1 MKKIFKKSKW
11 IHKYI
16 GLVVLVF
23 LIWMSITGIILN
35 HPDIIEKY
43 SVNKAFVPKS
53 YHPKNWNR
61 STMKGIVIDKNNS
74 AVLYLYGRQGVFFSD
89 NRGKSFVSFMEGS
102 FPKSPKGRRTNS
114 LYALNNV
121 IVAATNNGIYV
132 LNKNTGRW
140 TKSFIPSDE
149 KEFVKILRVNDKLLA
164 LTKSQVFE
172 SDLSEELNFKEIKL
186 NRDVSVDSIRLID
199 FFFSLHDGSIFGIF
213 GKLLW
218 DFAGIVILF
227 LSISAFYIW
236 YYPKKRKRK
245 FKINNSYNSDS
256 EKSVFKLLYKYHK
269 KLGWYLGLLVLIIT
283 LTGIFLRPP
292 LIAVLARKAISSK
305 FLPSS
310 SNVWNHKIHNALYDS
325 ANEKLVIECK
335 DGIWSGSTEGDRV
348 FSRINIPVNIFAMG
362 ATVFDELKKGEWII
376 GSFGGIATYNVIDK
390 EVNHILPQ
398 KPDFNSVRP
407 ASTMIT
413 SYVQMSDSVIYL
425 VGHYKGLCDINGVSL
440 NVIKMPPYIEDNY
453 RMPLWNYMFEIH
465 NARMFRSFI
474 GGLYIL
480 IIPLF
485 GILSVLV
492 LLSGFFDYMYAKYRK
507 KTLRNKSLSKD

>member
-1 MKKIFKKSKW
+1 MKKLFKKSKW
-11 IHKYI
+11 IHKYL

-23 LIWMSITGIILN
+23 LMWMSITGIILN

-74 AVLYLYGRQGVFFSD
+74 AILYLYGRQGVFFSD

-102 FPKSPKGRRTNS
+102 FPKSSKGRRTNS
-114 LYALNNV
+114 LYALDNV
-121 IVAATNNGIYV
+121 IIAATNNGIYV
-132 LNKNTGRW
+132 LNKNTKRW
-140 TKSFIPSDE
+140 AGSIIPSDE
-149 KEFVKILRVNDKLLA
+149 KEFVKILRANDKLLA
-164 LTKSQVFE
+164 LTNSQVFE

-186 NRDVSVDSIRLID
+186 NRDVSVESIRLID
-199 FFFSLHDGSIFGIF
+199 FFFSLHDGSIFGVF

-218 DFAGIVILF
+218 DFVGIVILF

-236 YYPKKRKRK
+236 YYPKKWKRK

-256 EKSVFKLLYKYHK
+256 KKSVFKLLYKYHK
-269 KLGWYLGLLVLIIT
+269 KLGWYLGLLVLVIT
-283 LTGIFLRPP
+283 VTGIFLRPP
-292 LIAVLARKAISSK
+292 LIAVLAGKTISSK
-305 FLPSS
+305 FIPSS
-310 SNVWNHKIHNALYDS
+310 SNVWNHKIRNALYDS
-325 ANEKLVIECK
+325 VNEKLVIECK
-335 DGIWSGSTEGDRV
+335 DGIWSGTIEGDRV

-376 GSFGGIATYNVIDK
+376 GSFGSIATYNVVDK

-398 KPDFNSVRP
+398 KPDLNLVRP

-413 SYVQMSDSVIYL
+413 SYVQMADSVIYL
-425 VGHYKGLCDINGVSL
+425 VGHYKGLCDTNGAAL
-440 NVIKMPPYIEDNY
+440 DVIKMPHCIEDNY

-465 NARMFRSFI
+465 NARIFRNFI
-474 GGLYIL
+474 GALYIL

-485 GILSVLV
+485 GILSILV
-492 LLSGFFDYMYAKYRK
+492 LLSGIFDYTCVKYRK
-507 KTLRNKSLSKD
+507 KLLRKESLR